1 VYWRF
6 AHLSTAFLHIKYT
19 QAIKLKGL
27 KMKFTIKAT
36 TLALALSSAVALSTS
51 FTSTTAFAAETASRV
66 VAADDIEWGYL
77 NPLRGD
83 KSPGAAD
90 LWGDRTKNT
99 ATGMLVRFNKGFESP
114 PHIHNITYRG
124 IVIEGAMHN
133 DDPTAGKMWMPAG
146 SFWTQPAGEDH
157 TTAANGSANLIYLE
171 IDSGPYLVQP
181 SSEHFDNGER
191 PLNLHKDNIVW
202 LNDSELHDVS
212 APGVSS
218 TYVWGS
224 AADMNGSMVK
234 LPVGFNGSI
243 STDASEFRAVVIA
256 GEVKYQSEDVSSP
269 ITLSAGSYVESTG
282 AFEHQ
287 IVNEGKGEAT
297 IYIRTD
303 SDYQVR

>member
-1 VYWRF
+1 
-6 AHLSTAFLHIKYT
+6 
-19 QAIKLKGL
+19 
-27 KMKFTIKAT
+27 MKFTVKAT
-36 TLALALSSAVALSTS
+36 TLALVFSSAMVLST
-51 FTSTTAFAAETASRV
+51 TLTGTAAFAAQTASKV

-90 LWGDRTKNT
+90 LWGDRTKDT

-133 DDPTAGKMWMPAG
+133 DDPSAEKMWMPAG
-146 SFWTQPAGEDH
+146 SFWTQPAGENH

-202 LNDSELHDVS
+202 LDNAELHDTS
-212 APGVSS
+212 ATGVLS
-218 TYVWGS
+218 TYLWGNTS
-224 AADMNGSMVK
+224 DLNGSMVK
-234 LPVGFNGSI
+234 LPVGFKGSI
-243 STDASEFRAVVIA
+243 STQANEFRAVVIA
-256 GEVKYQSEDVSSP
+256 GEVEYQSGEVSSP
-269 ITLSAGSYVESTG
+269 ISLSAGSYVESTG
-282 AFEHQ
+282 TFEHQ
-287 IVNEGKGEAT
+287 IINEGKGEAT
-297 IYIRTD
+297 IYIRTNR
-303 SDYQVR
+303 SYKVY

>member
-1 VYWRF
+1 
-6 AHLSTAFLHIKYT
+6 
-19 QAIKLKGL
+19 
-27 KMKFTIKAT
+27 MKFTIKAT
-36 TLALALSSAVALSTS
+36 TLALALSSAVAVSTS

-124 IVIEGAMHN
+124 IVIDGAMHN
-133 DDPTAGKMWMPAG
+133 DDPSAGKMWMPAG

-202 LNDSELHDVS
+202 LNDGELHDIT
-212 APGVSS
+212 AAGVSS
-218 TYVWGS
+218 TYLWGS
-224 AADMNGSMVK
+224 TADMNGSMIK
-234 LPVGFNGSI
+234 LPVGFKGTI
-243 STDASEFRAVVIA
+243 GTHASEFRAVVIA
-256 GEVKYQSEDVSSP
+256 GDVDYHSVDITSP
-269 ITLSAGSYVESTG
+269 ISLSAGSYVESTG
-282 AFEHQ
+282 NFKHQ
-287 IVNEGKGEAT
+287 LVNEGQQEAT
-297 IYIRTD
+297 IYIRTN
-303 SDYQVR
+303 SAYRVF